1 MTEKSKT
8 RSSAFPVVLE
18 ENEGYTSPS
27 PVQNTDPGGGVS
39 FVIRVKD
46 GYRPVSVSDGKRVTA
61 VTDENEAE
69 AEEEKLSFT
78 EGTYGSYTVS
88 LQDVAFPTMLTLQME
103 KSSFTLTYDPGDG
116 EEPLK
121 VPVTDSHERLNTA
134 GADLFSRDGYTLI
147 GWESTE
153 GDVIGCGSRAKLS
166 SGETLKAVWAPWT
179 KEGCFTV
186 RPYADG
192 VEITGC
198 DLEET
203 DNLVIPET
211 IDGKRVRT
219 IGKGAFEKTRCKSLV
234 LPKGLY
240 QVSDGAFRDLSFTD
254 LYLFDDIEEISD
266 RAFSGCDNF
275 QTLHIER
282 VEAPAYAGTYY
293 AAFAD
298 KLDRLRSLKDQKK
311 IVLFSGSST
320 RFGYDSAEIEAAFP
334 SYHVVNMGVF
344 AYTNALPQLSIIRS
358 FLKEGDILIDSP
370 EFDAA
375 KRQFCTTNEMDS
387 AFFCLIEE
395 DYDAMTLLDVRDFS
409 NVLDSFCQ
417 YTKDREGMEEKSPA
431 LSPADF
437 DEDGNPVQEKSY
449 NEYGDYCLYRAN
461 AKSDD
466 PVYGLPVDYT
476 RASYPKDYFIDPYNE
491 VARSF
496 TDLGVSFFF
505 TYSPRNRL
513 AVSDAATK
521 ESLEDLDQYFSE
533 NLSVPVL
540 GRVEDLLMPG
550 RYFYGTDNH
559 LSTEGVQIRTSYV
572 ISCLEEALDEAK

>member
-46 GYRPVSVSDGKRVTA
+46 GYRPVSVSDGKRVSA
-61 VTDENEAE
+61 VTLENGTAE
-69 AEEEKLSFT
+69 NLSFT

-387 AFFCLIEE
+387 AFF
-395 DYDAMTLLDVRDFS
+395 
-409 NVLDSFCQ
+409 
-417 YTKDREGMEEKSPA
+417 
-431 LSPADF
+431 
-437 DEDGNPVQEKSY
+437 
-449 NEYGDYCLYRAN
+449 
-461 AKSDD
+461 
-466 PVYGLPVDYT
+466 
-476 RASYPKDYFIDPYNE
+476 
-491 VARSF
+491 
-496 TDLGVSFFF
+496 
-505 TYSPRNRL
+505 
-513 AVSDAATK
+513 
-521 ESLEDLDQYFSE
+521 
-533 NLSVPVL
+533 
-540 GRVEDLLMPG
+540 
-550 RYFYGTDNH
+550 
-559 LSTEGVQIRTSYV
+559 
-572 ISCLEEALDEAK
+572 